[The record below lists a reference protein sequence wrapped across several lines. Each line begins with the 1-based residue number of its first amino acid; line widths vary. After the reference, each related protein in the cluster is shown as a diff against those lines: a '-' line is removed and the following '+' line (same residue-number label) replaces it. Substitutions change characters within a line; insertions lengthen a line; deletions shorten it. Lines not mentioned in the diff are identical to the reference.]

1 MENSTMDM
9 ERIWTKNFTMNFVVN
24 FLVNLNMYFLIVL
37 IAGYAQSQFNASD
50 SSAGLVA
57 GLFIVGS
64 LMGRFVMGKYINSLG
79 PRKVLLIGTVL
90 FTITSAFI
98 L

>member
-1 MENSTMDM
+1 
-9 ERIWTKNFTMNFVVN
+9 
-24 FLVNLNMYFLIVL
+24 MYLLIVL

-64 LMGRFVMGKYINSLG
+64 LMGRFVMGKYINSLMDFHLG
-79 PRKVLLIGTVL
+79 FVQLQLDQ
-90 FTITSAFI
+90 
-98 L
+98 

>member
-1 MENSTMDM
+1 MDM

-24 FLVNLNMYFLIVL
+24 FLVNLNMYL

>member
-1 MENSTMDM
+1 MDM

-24 FLVNLNMYFLIVL
+24 FLVNLNMYLLIVL
-37 IAGYAQSQFNASD
+37 IAGYVHSQFNASD

-90 FTITSAFI
+90 FTITSDFI